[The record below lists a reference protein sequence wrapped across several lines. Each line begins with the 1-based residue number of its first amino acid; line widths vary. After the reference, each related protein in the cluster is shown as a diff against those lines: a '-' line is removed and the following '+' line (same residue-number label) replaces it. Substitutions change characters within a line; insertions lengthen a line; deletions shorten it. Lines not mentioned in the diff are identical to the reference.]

1 MRKKRR
7 IASALLEKAFTER
20 SGKSDHRVFL
30 YLVEGKKT
38 GISTRMSHSSQTDV
52 SRQLVSAMAQQ
63 CRLSKDEFLDLVDCP
78 MSPADYHT
86 YLKGLQVT
94 VIGSSTA
101 IARCS
106 WTLRGGRDL

>member
-1 MRKKRR
+1 MWKKRR
-7 IASALLEKAFTER
+7 IASALLEKGFTER

-38 GISTRMSHSSQTDV
+38 GISTRMSHSSQTDI
-52 SRQLVSAMAQQ
+52 SRHLMSAMARQ

-86 YLKGLQVT
+86 YLKDSRL
-94 VIGSSTA
+94 
-101 IARCS
+101 
-106 WTLRGGRDL
+106 L